1 MPLRGIVNTARSLS
15 YYLRLQEVTANN
27 LANVNTD
34 AFKADRLTAQTL
46 PDLQFPTPVQ
56 TTDLQQ
62 GAFRDTGRPL
72 DLGLEGQGFFVVRT
86 DRGERLTRGG
96 SFQLDPSG
104 TLTDTHGN
112 PLLGVD
118 GPMVLAGTTV
128 EVQNDGSVMVDG
140 ALAGRLRVET
150 VDDLGALHKE
160 AAGRFIASTPTH
172 PVDEDTTHV
181 RQGAIEEPNLDPLL
195 SMVDLITIQRAYS
208 ANVDAL
214 KAMDSVLGTVTG
226 EVGRVGP

>member
-1 MPLRGIVNTARSLS
+1 
-15 YYLRLQEVTANN
+15 
-27 LANVNTD
+27 
-34 AFKADRLTAQTL
+34 
-46 PDLQFPTPVQ
+46 VQ

-62 GAFRDTGRPL
+62 GAFRETGRPL
-72 DLGLEGQGFFVVRT
+72 DLGLEGQGFLVVRT

-150 VDDLGALHKE
+150 VDNLGTLHKE